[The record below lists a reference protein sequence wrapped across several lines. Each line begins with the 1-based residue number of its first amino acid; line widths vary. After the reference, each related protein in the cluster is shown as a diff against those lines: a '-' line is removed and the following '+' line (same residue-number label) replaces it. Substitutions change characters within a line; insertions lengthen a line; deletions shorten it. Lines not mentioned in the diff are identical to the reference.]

1 MPQGTTPGCLSFPE
15 RTEGERQTSVR
26 GTGRTL
32 LLTLLLRR
40 LAPTPTAAFRRDTNG
55 VGVSKGGQRL
65 GYKRS
70 QYRFPVGYIICT
82 HSRSNHRAICTGFR
96 GRHSCT
102 HMHALLWRLS
112 GYHTIKVFRVPLLKS
127 YTGERTI
134 GEILAFIEVR
144 DLIHG
149 HCIII
154 LNIVLGR
161 KFAHQNCSCR

>member
-1 MPQGTTPGCLSFPE
+1 MVAEILASACSLQ
-15 RTEGERQTSVR
+15 RKRQTPVR

-40 LAPTPTAAFRRDTNG
+40 LAPTPTAAFRRDTNE

-70 QYRFPVGYIICT
+70 QYLFPVGYIICT

-102 HMHALLWRLS
+102 HMHALLWRLP
-112 GYHTIKVFRVPLLKS
+112 GYHTIKMVFRLPLLKT
-127 YTGERTI
+127 YTEERTI
-134 GEILAFIEVR
+134 REILAFIEVR
-144 DLIHG
+144 DLIHC

-154 LNIVLGR
+154 MQFRGENLPAKIIR
-161 KFAHQNCSCR
+161 SCR